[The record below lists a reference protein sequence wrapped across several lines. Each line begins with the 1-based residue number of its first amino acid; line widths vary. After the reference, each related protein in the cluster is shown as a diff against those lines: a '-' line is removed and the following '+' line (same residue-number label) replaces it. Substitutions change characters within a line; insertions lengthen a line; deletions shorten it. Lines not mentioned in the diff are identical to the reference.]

1 MRAARYATYDTGDG
15 KLFEEGQLTLEG
27 LAALSAQGEPPLVS
41 GKQELYENI
50 INQYIK

>member
-1 MRAARYATYDTGDG
+1 MRAARYASYDTGDG
-15 KLFEEGQLTLEG
+15 KQFVEGKLTLEQ
-27 LAALSAQGEPPLVS
+27 LAALSAQGEPALVS